1 MLEQLVARKVRYMAP
16 HEYYML
22 HIVPVRGGQSEV
34 PSLIHNGVLMYMRM
48 VTEPRGAPSVRP
60 GWASPSLCAYLR
72 YSFIL

>member
-1 MLEQLVARKVRYMAP
+1 MAP

-48 VTEPRGAPSVRP
+48 VTEPRCAPSVRP
-60 GWASPSLCAYLR
+60 GCASPSLCAYLR

>member
-1 MLEQLVARKVRYMAP
+1 MAP
-16 HEYYML
+16 PRVLYATYSTSEG
-22 HIVPVRGGQSEV
+22 GGQSEV

-48 VTEPRGAPSVRP
+48 VTEPRGATSVRP